1 MDEKKILQEDIEL
14 SEVVLSKVNHAF
26 EKISQEETENMTDKN
41 IINKH
46 NKEAGSHRRR
56 IKSQV
61 AAAAVAVCLLAVG
74 GMSAAAAIHHSWGRG
89 MNGNIQATDTEQQKL
104 TDDGVAVVYPEK
116 EDYETLKVTNN
127 GVTIVPNT
135 VIVDDQFAYLS
146 FTISGYEVAEGE
158 EPSFEDVNITSD
170 DMGIDMSGSMY
181 DGIVSNE
188 EGAPVYEDGSELQFT
203 DSGDIVS
210 HYYDE
215 NGNLEYLIQAHIAE
229 AGDTM
234 LGKTVKVDFKNLGTY
249 KTEFT
254 DGVEGDWDFEI
265 TLPSVSSAKEFD
277 VNKAIEGTDFTLT
290 KIEISPVSLNATYT
304 TDNTAETSQNDLEVP
319 CIQGMVLNDGS
330 RLPYLTDGGSVG
342 YSDDS
347 KTEAYN
353 IFGYDRVIDV
363 DNVKA
368 LIISPKDGAETVE
381 VDIE

>member
-1 MDEKKILQEDIEL
+1 MDEKKILQEDVEL
-14 SEVVLSKVNHAF
+14 PEVVLSKANHAL
-26 EKISQEETENMTDKN
+26 EMIRQEETENMAADNQKN
-41 IINKH
+41 SKKNT
-46 NKEAGSHRRR
+46 RR

-61 AAAAVAVCLLAVG
+61 AAAAAVCVLAAG
-74 GMSAAAAIHHSWGRG
+74 GVSAVAAIHHNWGRG

-116 EDYETLKVTNN
+116 EEYEALKVTNN
-127 GVTIVPNT
+127 GVTIVPDT
-135 VIVDDQFAYLS
+135 VIVDAQFAYLS
-146 FTISGYEVAEGE
+146 FTISGYNLPEGDEPGFEEV
-158 EPSFEDVNITSD
+158 NMTSD
-170 DMGIDMSGSMY
+170 DMGINMSGGMY

-215 NGNLEYLIQAHIAE
+215 NGNLEYFIQAHIAE

-234 LGKTVKVDFKNLGTY
+234 LGKTVKVDFKNLGTLY

-254 DGVEGDWDFEI
+254 DGVEGDWNFEI

-277 VNKAIEGTDFTLT
+277 VNKAIDGTSFTLT
-290 KIEISPVSLNATYT
+290 KLEISPVSLNATYT
-304 TDNTAETSQNDLEVP
+304 TDNAPEANQDDLGVP
-319 CIQGMVLNDGS
+319 CVKGVVLKDGS
-330 RLPYLTDGGSVG
+330 RLPYLTDGGSIG
-342 YSDDS
+342 YTDDS

-353 IFGYDRVIDV
+353 ILGYDRVIDV

-368 LIISPKDGAETVE
+368 LIISPTGNTSDTVE
-381 VDIE
+381 VDIQ

>member
-1 MDEKKILQEDIEL
+1 MDEKKILQEDVEL
-14 SEVVLSKVNHAF
+14 PEVVLSKANHAL
-26 EKISQEETENMTDKN
+26 EMIRQEETENMAADNQKN
-41 IINKH
+41 SKKNT
-46 NKEAGSHRRR
+46 RR

-61 AAAAVAVCLLAVG
+61 AAATAVCVLAVG
-74 GMSAAAAIHHSWGRG
+74 GVSAVAATHHNWGRG
-89 MNGNIQATDTEQQKL
+89 MSGNIQATDTEQQKL

-116 EDYETLKVTNN
+116 EEYEALKVTNN
-127 GVTIVPNT
+127 GVTIVPDT
-135 VIVDDQFAYLS
+135 VIVDAQFAYLS

-158 EPSFEDVNITSD
+158 EPGFEDVNITSD
-170 DMGIDMSGSMY
+170 DMGINMSGGMY

-215 NGNLEYLIQAHIAE
+215 NGNLEYFIQANIAE

-234 LGKTVKVDFKNLGTY
+234 LGKTVKVDFKNLGSLY

-254 DGVEGDWDFEI
+254 DGVEGDWNFEI

-277 VNKAIEGTDFTLT
+277 VNKAIDGTSFTLT
-290 KIEISPVSLNATYT
+290 KLEISPVSLNATYT
-304 TDNTAETSQNDLEVP
+304 TDNAPEANQDDLGVP
-319 CIQGMVLNDGS
+319 CVKGVVLKDGS
-330 RLPYLTDGGSVG
+330 RLPYLTDGGSIG
-342 YSDDS
+342 YTDDS

-353 IFGYDRVIDV
+353 ILGYDRVIDV

-368 LIISPKDGAETVE
+368 LIISPTGNTSDTVE
-381 VDIE
+381 VDIQ

>member
-14 SEVVLSKVNHAF
+14 SEVVLSKANHAL
-26 EKISQEETENMTDKN
+26 EMIRQEETENMADNNQKKYKKN
-41 IINKH
+41 
-46 NKEAGSHRRR
+46 ARRM
-56 IKSQV
+56 KSQ
-61 AAAAVAVCLLAVG
+61 AAAVAAVCLLAVG
-74 GMSAAAAIHHSWGRG
+74 GVSAVAAIHHNWGRG
-89 MNGNIQATDTEQQKL
+89 MSGNIQATDTEQQKL

-116 EDYETLKVTNN
+116 EDYEALKVTNN
-127 GVTIVPNT
+127 GVTIAPNT
-135 VIVDDQFAYLS
+135 VIVDAQFAYLS

-158 EPSFEDVNITSD
+158 EPGFEDVNITSD
-170 DMGIDMSGSMY
+170 DIGIDMSGSMY

-215 NGNLEYLIQAHIAE
+215 NGNLEYFIQAHISE

-234 LGKTVKVDFKNLGTY
+234 LGKTVKVDFKNLGTLN
-249 KTEFT
+249 KAEFT
-254 DGVEGDWDFEI
+254 DGVEGDWNFEI
-265 TLPSVSSAKEFD
+265 SLPGVSSAKEFD
-277 VNKAIEGTDFTLT
+277 VNKAIDGTSFTLT
-290 KIEISPVSLNATYT
+290 KLEISPVSLNATYT
-304 TDNTAETSQNDLEVP
+304 TDNAPEANQDDLGVP
-319 CIQGMVLNDGS
+319 CVKGVVLKDGS
-330 RLPYLTDGGSVG
+330 RLPYLTDGGSIG
-342 YSDDS
+342 YTDDS

-368 LIISPKDGAETVE
+368 LIISPKDGAATVE

>member
-1 MDEKKILQEDIEL
+1 MDEKKILQEDVEL
-14 SEVVLSKVNHAF
+14 PEVVLSKANHAL
-26 EKISQEETENMTDKN
+26 EMIRQEETENMAADNQKN
-41 IINKH
+41 SKKNT
-46 NKEAGSHRRR
+46 RR

-61 AAAAVAVCLLAVG
+61 AAAAAVCVLAVG
-74 GMSAAAAIHHSWGRG
+74 GVSAVAAIHHNWGRG
-89 MNGNIQATDTEQQKL
+89 MSGNIQATDTEQQKL

-116 EDYETLKVTNN
+116 EEYEALKVTNN
-127 GVTIVPNT
+127 GVTIVPDT
-135 VIVDDQFAYLS
+135 VIVDAQFAYLS

-158 EPSFEDVNITSD
+158 EPGFEDVNITSD
-170 DMGIDMSGSMY
+170 DMGINMSGGMY

-215 NGNLEYLIQAHIAE
+215 NGNLEYFIQAHIAE

-234 LGKTVKVDFKNLGTY
+234 LGKTVKVDFKNLGSLY

-254 DGVEGDWDFEI
+254 DGVEGDWNFEI

-277 VNKAIEGTDFTLT
+277 VNKAIDGTSFTLT
-290 KIEISPVSLNATYT
+290 KLEISPVSLNATYT
-304 TDNTAETSQNDLEVP
+304 TDNAPEANQDDLGVP
-319 CIQGMVLNDGS
+319 CVKGVVLKDGS
-330 RLPYLTDGGSVG
+330 RLPYLTDGGSIG
-342 YSDDS
+342 YTDDS

-353 IFGYDRVIDV
+353 VFGYDRVIDV

-368 LIISPKDGAETVE
+368 LIISPTGNTSDTVE
-381 VDIE
+381 VDIQ